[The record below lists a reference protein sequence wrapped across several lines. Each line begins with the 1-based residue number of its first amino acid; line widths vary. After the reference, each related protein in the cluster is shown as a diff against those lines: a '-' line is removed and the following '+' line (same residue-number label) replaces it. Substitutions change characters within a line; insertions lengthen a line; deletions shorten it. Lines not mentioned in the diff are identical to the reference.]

1 MTKHSFFAAALLG
14 LSALAQA
21 GTSVSVAVDEPGF
34 YGRVEIGDQRPKVVY
49 TEPVVVRHTEI
60 TEVQRPI
67 YMRVPPGH
75 YKHWARHCEYYRAC
89 GQRVYFVDGPAA
101 RAFHRWRAENRAR
114 WRAANRDY
122 HESARDYHDDRARQ
136 YGRGER
142 GRGEDGRR
150 GGERGRHE
158 H

>member
-1 MTKHSFFAAALLG
+1 MTRSTFLAWALMG
-14 LSALAQA
+14 ASALAQA

-34 YGRVEIGDQRPKVVY
+34 YGRVEIGDQRPRVVY

-75 YKHWARHCEYYRAC
+75 YRHWARYCDRYRAC
-89 GQRVYFVDGPAA
+89 GQRVYFVDGPGA
-101 RAFHRWRAENRAR
+101 RAFNRWRAENRAR
-114 WRAANRDY
+114 WREAARDY
-122 HESARDYHDDRARQ
+122 HEAARDYHEDRAREMDRQ
-136 YGRGER
+136 GRGPR
-142 GRGEDGRR
+142 HGDDH
-150 GGERGRHE
+150 GRHGR